1 VRVSLKSVVGVDAVD
16 VSLEKG
22 LAVVKLKPGNAATL
36 KQLQQ
41 AITKNGFT
49 MKESKATIAG
59 QVFVKN
65 DKAELKISESN
76 DVLSLIAENQ
86 AGPDVKAMNG
96 KAVVVQGTIPEA
108 AKNKIPDA
116 IRYHSIKEQK

>member
-1 VRVSLKSVVGVDAVD
+1 VRVSLKSVAGVDAVD
-16 VSLEKG
+16 VNLEKG
-22 LAVVKLKPGNAATL
+22 LAVIKMKPGNAATL

-49 MKESKATIAG
+49 MKASKATIAG
-59 QVFVKN
+59 QVFVVN

-96 KAVVVQGTIPEA
+96 KTVVVQGTIPEA
-108 AKNKIPDA
+108 AKNRVPDA
-116 IRYHSIKEQK
+116 IRYHSIEEQK